1 MYNGSFAASF
11 LASGLMMQL
20 LKIIN
25 LITFIY
31 LGLCTRNRC
40 VEGCV
45 RKEEKSAGEPT
56 SGGAFDAK
64 TSTRGFCSV

>member
-1 MYNGSFAASF
+1 
-11 LASGLMMQL
+11 MQL